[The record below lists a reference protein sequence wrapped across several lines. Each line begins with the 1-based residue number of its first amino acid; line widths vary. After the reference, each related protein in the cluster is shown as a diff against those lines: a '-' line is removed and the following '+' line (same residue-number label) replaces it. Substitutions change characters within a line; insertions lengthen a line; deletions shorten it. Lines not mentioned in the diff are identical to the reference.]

1 MERELEL
8 NLQEEFNKIR
18 EKVIELRG
26 SKLNPCKGGSPNE
39 CPCNSFDKIVDT
51 IDDMEREIRTMEIE
65 DCDE

>member
-8 NLQEEFNKIR
+8 KKEFNKIK

-39 CPCNSFDKIVDT
+39 CPGNSFDKIGAA
-51 IDDMEREIRTMEIE
+51 IE
-65 DCDE
+65 DM

>member
-1 MERELEL
+1 MARELEL
-8 NLQEEFNKIR
+8 KKEFNKIK

-51 IDDMEREIRTMEIE
+51 IEDMEREILTFNL
-65 DCDE
+65 

>member
-8 NLQEEFNKIR
+8 KKEFNKIK

-51 IDDMEREIRTMEIE
+51 IEDMEREIRTMEIE

>member
-1 MERELEL
+1 MEKELEL
-8 NLQEEFNKIR
+8 KKEFNKIK

-51 IDDMEREIRTMEIE
+51 IEDMEREILTFNL
-65 DCDE
+65 

>member
-51 IDDMEREIRTMEIE
+51 IEDMEMEILTFNL
-65 DCDE
+65 

>member
-8 NLQEEFNKIR
+8 KKEFNKIK

-51 IDDMEREIRTMEIE
+51 IEDMEREILTLNL
-65 DCDE
+65 

>member
-8 NLQEEFNKIR
+8 QKEFTKIK

-51 IDDMEREIRTMEIE
+51 IEDMEREILTFNL
-65 DCDE
+65 

>member
-8 NLQEEFNKIR
+8 KKEFNKIK

-51 IDDMEREIRTMEIE
+51 IDDMEIEIRTFNL
-65 DCDE
+65 

>member
-8 NLQEEFNKIR
+8 QKEFTKIK

-51 IDDMEREIRTMEIE
+51 IEDMEREILTFNKEG
-65 DCDE
+65 

>member
-8 NLQEEFNKIR
+8 KKEFNKIK

-26 SKLNPCKGGSPNE
+26 SKLNPCKGGSPMV
-39 CPCNSFDKIVDT
+39 CTCNSFDKIVDT
-51 IDDMEREIRTMEIE
+51 IEDMEREIRTMEIE

>member
-8 NLQEEFNKIR
+8 QKEFTKIK

-51 IDDMEREIRTMEIE
+51 IDDMEIEIRTFNL
-65 DCDE
+65 

>member
-8 NLQEEFNKIR
+8 KKEFNKIK

-51 IDDMEREIRTMEIE
+51 IEDMEREILTS
-65 DCDE
+65 CL

>member
-8 NLQEEFNKIR
+8 KKEFNKIR

-51 IDDMEREIRTMEIE
+51 IEDMEREILTFNL
-65 DCDE
+65 

>member
-8 NLQEEFNKIR
+8 NLQKEFTKIK

-51 IDDMEREIRTMEIE
+51 IEDMEREILTFNL
-65 DCDE
+65 

>member
-8 NLQEEFNKIR
+8 KKEFNKIK

-51 IDDMEREIRTMEIE
+51 IEDMEREILTFNL
-65 DCDE
+65 

>member
-8 NLQEEFNKIR
+8 NLQEEINKIR

-39 CPCNSFDKIVDT
+39 CPCNSYDKIVDT
-51 IDDMEREIRTMEIE
+51 IEDMEREILTFNL
-65 DCDE
+65 

>member
-8 NLQEEFNKIR
+8 QKEFTKIK

-51 IDDMEREIRTMEIE
+51 IEDMAREILTFNL
-65 DCDE
+65 

>member
-8 NLQEEFNKIR
+8 KKEFTKIK

-51 IDDMEREIRTMEIE
+51 IDDMEIEIRTFNL
-65 DCDE
+65 

>member
-8 NLQEEFNKIR
+8 KKEFNKIK
-18 EKVIELRG
+18 EKIVELRG

-51 IDDMEREIRTMEIE
+51 IEDMEREILTFNKEG
-65 DCDE
+65 

>member
-8 NLQEEFNKIR
+8 KKEFNKIK

-51 IDDMEREIRTMEIE
+51 IEDMEREILTFNKEG
-65 DCDE
+65 

>member
-51 IDDMEREIRTMEIE
+51 IEDMEREILTFNL
-65 DCDE
+65 

>member
-8 NLQEEFNKIR
+8 QKEFTKIK

-51 IDDMEREIRTMEIE
+51 IEDMEREILTLNL
-65 DCDE
+65 

>member
-8 NLQEEFNKIR
+8 NLQEEFNKIK

-51 IDDMEREIRTMEIE
+51 IEDMEREILTFTL
-65 DCDE
+65 